1 MLLHIFMIR
10 ELYIEIWNQVNNNLI
25 FIIYIENILI
35 MDKSD
40 LESVKIADFGLSAK
54 YKISQGGMY
63 N

>member
-1 MLLHIFMIR
+1 MIR

-40 LESVKIADFGLSAK
+40 LESVKIADFGLGAK